1 MLDDLGNRVDNTDSK
16 LRRTSKKLN
25 DFIRKNESELS
36 RPQRAWTRG
45 GEADDPATRS
55 NWCIGILIVVLIIL
69 LVLVILS

>member
-25 DFIRKNESELS
+25 DFIRKNESESPRLQ
-36 RPQRAWTRG
+36 RPQST
-45 GEADDPATRS
+45 EVETDEVATRS